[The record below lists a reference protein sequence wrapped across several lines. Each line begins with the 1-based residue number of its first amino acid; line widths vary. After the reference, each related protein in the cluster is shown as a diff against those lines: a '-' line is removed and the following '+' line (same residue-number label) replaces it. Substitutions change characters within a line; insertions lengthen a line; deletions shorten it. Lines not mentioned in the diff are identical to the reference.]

1 MGKRIGLALIGLM
14 GILTCVVLVIRWNQS
29 SLGENRDQTSSVYM
43 TKDQR
48 SEAEKATSPGATVK
62 GNESVSTADKVV
74 ENPPI
79 PDEVA
84 EKLLINP
91 DKPAE
96 GSPDTALVSGT
107 KHPSGGTRHLL
118 EVTQQVQRAWN
129 TCAPTA
135 VSMMLSSRG
144 ISVSQE
150 QLASEMGT
158 DEDFGTHN
166 ADAIRILNKHLFGYE
181 TPTGNQAGYRLATVT
196 DASSQS
202 QDMKL
207 FKERLVQ
214 NIKDGYPMYY
224 TIDNSVM
231 YPGKSGEHNL
241 IGIGYVATPDG
252 KDVSHIYYIDPSYT
266 AQDPTYGG
274 LKIVTP
280 EELLRAMVPCVEPNY
295 GW

>member
-1 MGKRIGLALIGLM
+1 M
-14 GILTCVVLVIRWNQS
+14 
-29 SLGENRDQTSSVYM
+29 
-43 TKDQR
+43 
-48 SEAEKATSPGATVK
+48 
-62 GNESVSTADKVV
+62 
-74 ENPPI
+74 
-79 PDEVA
+79 
-84 EKLLINP
+84 
-91 DKPAE
+91 
-96 GSPDTALVSGT
+96 
-107 KHPSGGTRHLL
+107 L
-118 EVTQQVQRAWN
+118 EVPQQVQRAWN

-135 VSMMLSSRG
+135 VSMMLSIRG

-150 QLASEMGT
+150 QLAAEMGT

-196 DASSQS
+196 DASTSS

-231 YPGKSGEHNL
+231 YLGKAGEHNL
-241 IGIGYVATPDG
+241 IGIGYVSTPDG
-252 KDVSHIYYIDPSYT
+252 KDVAYVYYIDPSYT
-266 AQDPTYGG
+266 AQDSTYGG
-274 LKIVTP
+274 LKMVTP
-280 EELLRAMVPCVEPNY
+280 EELLRAMVPCIEPNY